1 MTLISEATVTKASDH
16 CPHPEWWHAP
26 DGWST
31 EDEVSEFLGAL
42 VRVLQPEFVLEIGT
56 HKAATTEYIERAMH
70 SNGHGRMVSVEIN
83 RDLVDSPL
91 QYLSCLP
98 FEMVNV
104 NSLLYTPPAAIDLLF
119 VDGQNDR
126 VADVA
131 RFAPRM
137 ARYGIIAVHDLAGRP
152 VFREQLVPALEYAS
166 TERILL
172 NTPRGLLLMRAAQV
186 VL

>member
-1 MTLISEATVTKASDH
+1 M
-16 CPHPEWWHAP
+16 
-26 DGWST
+26 ST

-56 HKAATTEYIERAMH
+56 HKAATTEYMARAMQR
-70 SNGHGRMVSVEIN
+70 NGHGRMVSVEIN
-83 RDLVDSPL
+83 RALVEAARQKL
-91 QYLSCLP
+91 AGLP
-98 FEMVNV
+98 VEIVEGD
-104 NSLLYTPPAAIDLLF
+104 SLLYTPPAAIDLLF

-137 ARYGIIAVHDLAGRP
+137 ARYGIIAVHDLAGQP
-152 VFREQLVPALEYAS
+152 VFREQLVSALEYAS